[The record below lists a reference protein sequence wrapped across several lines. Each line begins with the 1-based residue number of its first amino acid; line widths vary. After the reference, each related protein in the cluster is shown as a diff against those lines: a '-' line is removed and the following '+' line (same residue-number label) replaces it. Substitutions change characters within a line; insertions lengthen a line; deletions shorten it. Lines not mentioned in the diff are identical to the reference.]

1 MPKSL
6 SPSVPSRGSAIL
18 AGPFRVFRLALGLL
32 CLVGGQQAWA
42 AGASDAV
49 PEAPMSVPAEA
60 HVPKVHQ
67 DLHRHLQQEQA
78 TNALFQALA
87 DSVTNQRSDE
97 EPFELFPALDLYTDW
112 DDLHVD
118 PLIGKKGI
126 TIPDEADIDVSHFYA
141 PIQGRINSPYGWR
154 RRRMHKGTDIK
165 LYTGDTVR
173 AAFNGRVRIRKFDRR
188 GYGYY
193 LVLRHPNGLETVYG
207 HLSRFL
213 VNADDL
219 VRAGDPIAL
228 GGSTGR
234 STGPHLHF
242 ETRYMGIAIDPG
254 KIIDFN
260 TFEPKSPTFHFVR
273 KTEQRAQT
281 GASGGGA
288 SSAGASASGEAAYY
302 RVKKGDTL
310 GKIARVHGTSVAR
323 LCKLNGIR
331 SNSTLRIGQRIRY
344 R

>member
-1 MPKSL
+1 MA
-6 SPSVPSRGSAIL
+6 VVGTIL
-18 AGPFRVFRLALGLL
+18 AAIAGL
-32 CLVGGQQAWA
+32 
-42 AGASDAV
+42 
-49 PEAPMSVPAEA
+49 PAEA
-60 HVPKVHQ
+60 APAEAGDGVPSVHR
-67 DLHRHLQQEQA
+67 DLHRRLQRDQGV
-78 TNALFQALA
+78 NALFQSVV
-87 DSVTNQRSDE
+87 DSITNQNTNE

-112 DDLHVD
+112 DDAHVD

-126 TIPDEADIDVSHFYA
+126 VIPDEVDIDVSHFHA
-141 PIQGRINSPYGWR
+141 PIEGRINSPYGWR

-173 AAFNGRVRIRKFDRR
+173 AAFSGRVRIKKFDRR

-193 LVLRHPNGLETVYG
+193 LVLRHSNGLETVYG

-213 VNADDL
+213 VNQDDL
-219 VRAGDPIAL
+219 VRAGEPIAL

-242 ETRYMGIAIDPG
+242 ETRYMGIAIDPA

-260 TFEPKSPTFHFVR
+260 SFRPRSDTFHFVR
-273 KTEQRAQT
+273 KTEQHAQ
-281 GASGGGA
+281 AGGTT
-288 SSAGASASGEAAYY
+288 AGAGGAAYY
-302 RVKKGDTL
+302 RVKSGDTL
-310 GKIARVHGTSVAR
+310 GRIARLHGTSVAN
-323 LCKLNGIR
+323 LCRLNGIR

>member
-1 MPKSL
+1 M
-6 SPSVPSRGSAIL
+6 
-18 AGPFRVFRLALGLL
+18 L
-32 CLVGGQQAWA
+32 CLV
-42 AGASDAV
+42 
-49 PEAPMSVPAEA
+49 MLTLTVPARAAAA
-60 HVPKVHQ
+60 HDDVPPVHREM
-67 DLHRHLQQEQA
+67 HRRLQRDQA
-78 TNALFQALA
+78 VNALFQAVA
-87 DSVTNQRSDE
+87 DSITNQNTNE

-118 PLIGKKGI
+118 PLLGKTGI

-141 PIQGRINSPYGWR
+141 PIKGRINSPYGWR

-173 AAFNGRVRIRKFDRR
+173 AAFNGRVRIKKFDRR

-193 LVLRHPNGLETVYG
+193 LVLRHPNGMETVYG

-213 VNADDL
+213 VDQDDL
-219 VRAGDPIAL
+219 VHAGDPIAL

-260 TFEPKSPTFHFVR
+260 TFEPRSATFHFVR
-273 KTEQRAQT
+273 KTEQRAQAGGIVT
-281 GASGGGA
+281 GAGT
-288 SSAGASASGEAAYY
+288 SGEAAYY
-302 RVKKGDTL
+302 RVKAGDTL
-310 GKIARVHGTSVAR
+310 GRIARRYGTSVAA
-323 LCKLNGIR
+323 LCRLNGIR
-331 SNSTLRIGQRIRY
+331 SNATLRIGQRIRY